1 MSAVCA
7 LLLTASVLLRSAP
20 AAEARARSSHPP
32 NNTKSISST
41 HGGQIVENA
50 ARGGST
56 DSSAAWVAANAP
68 SDRAPQDSA
77 GTHAASDDLGPTTA
91 PPWNPPHAVARR
103 NAWETA
109 VGLPGRLITLPFL
122 PITWAADRLMLR
134 IESGGILSPRIL
146 EPEGPRRA
154 NTGIKL
160 HVASLGDHTGF
171 GGRAEWLTR
180 VPLVPPALGNVLSLS
195 HAATTAHYHDTR
207 VVLSG
212 QSAQFA
218 YHYEWRPQEQ
228 FYGLGMNTTPGMH
241 SAYATQ
247 SERVQ
252 FAYGY
257 GWNRDEVMLVPR
269 TNLGAYVGTDARV
282 TTSGREAGIPSSED
296 LFPDLVA
303 GSLDER
309 HEHFIYGVSFAGDWR
324 TGVPHR
330 AGGWRVLIESE
341 RHDEP
346 HALVALRTNQPG
358 AQFTR
363 TTMELEKRISFMRD
377 PRTFQFLARVID
389 QDISNDPDRMELADY
404 ASLGGH
410 NGLGGFEP
418 GRFHDLDAAY
428 GKVAYIFPLV
438 RRFEIE
444 MHGEVGETSP
454 DVWHAAR
461 FDQLQTSVGIGLRGR
476 GLTRPLGYL
485 GVEFSH
491 EAMRFRF
498 HTGDPDR

>member
-7 LLLTASVLLRSAP
+7 FLLTASVLLQP
-20 AAEARARSSHPP
+20 PVTHARARSSQPP
-32 NNTKSISST
+32 NNTKSNSST
-41 HGGQIVENA
+41 HGAQFVESA
-50 ARGGST
+50 AHGNEADST
-56 DSSAAWVAANAP
+56 LLAANPPSSSRERKASSASAP
-68 SDRAPQDSA
+68 
-77 GTHAASDDLGPTTA
+77 SDDLGPTTA
-91 PPWNPPHAVARR
+91 PPWNPSKAVPRR

-109 VGLPGRLITLPFL
+109 AGLPGRLLTLPL
-122 PITWAADRLMLR
+122 VPIGWAADRVLLR
-134 IESGGILSPRIL
+134 FEKGGILSPRVL
-146 EPEGPRRA
+146 EPEGPQRA

-160 HVASLGDHTGF
+160 HVATLGDHTGF

-180 VPLVPPALGNVLSLS
+180 VPLMPPALRSVLSIS
-195 HAATTAHYHDTR
+195 HAASTAHYHDTR

-212 QSAQFA
+212 QSAQIN

-228 FYGLGMNTTPGMH
+228 FYGLGMNTTPDMR
-241 SAYATQ
+241 SSYATQ

-252 FAYGY
+252 FQYGY
-257 GWNRDEVMLVPR
+257 GWNRDEVMLTPR
-269 TNLGAYVGTDARV
+269 TNFGAWIGTDGRV
-282 TTSGREAGIPSSED
+282 TTNGREVGIPSSDEV
-296 LFPDLVA
+296 FPELVA
-303 GSLDER
+303 GSIGQR
-309 HEHFIYGVSFAGDWR
+309 HEHLIYGASFSSDWR
-324 TGVPHR
+324 TGIPHR
-330 AGGWRVLIESE
+330 AHGWRVLVQAE

-346 HALVALRTNQPG
+346 EKLAALKTNEPG

-363 TTMELEKRISFMRD
+363 ATYELEKRISFRRD
-377 PRTFQFLARVID
+377 PRTFQFLARVVD
-389 QDISNDPDRMELADY
+389 QHISSHPERMELADY

-454 DVWHAAR
+454 DVWRASR

-476 GLTRPLGYL
+476 GLTRALGYL
-485 GVEFSH
+485 GVEFSP
-491 EAMRFRF
+491 EAVR
-498 HTGDPDR
+498 GDLLSRAVSRT

>member
-7 LLLTASVLLRSAP
+7 FLLAASVLLQPP
-20 AAEARARSSHPP
+20 ATQARTRSSQPP
-32 NNTKSISST
+32 NNTKSNSST
-41 HGGQIVENA
+41 RGAQFVESA
-50 ARGGST
+50 AQGNPT
-56 DSSAAWVAANAP
+56 DSTSLLAANAG
-68 SDRAPQDSA
+68 SSA
-77 GTHAASDDLGPTTA
+77 TTRNASSASTPSDDLGPTTA
-91 PPWNPPHAVARR
+91 VPWNPSKAVPRR
-103 NAWETA
+103 NGWETA
-109 VGLPGRLITLPFL
+109 VGLPGRLLTLPL
-122 PITWAADRLMLR
+122 VPIGWAADRLMLR
-134 IESGGILSPRIL
+134 IEEGNILSPRVL

-180 VPLVPPALGNVLSLS
+180 VPLMPPALRSVLSLS
-195 HAATTAHYHDTR
+195 HAASTAHYHDTR

-212 QSAQFA
+212 QSAQIN

-228 FYGLGMNTTPGMH
+228 FYGLGMNTTPGMR
-241 SAYATQ
+241 SSYATQ

-252 FAYGY
+252 FQYGY
-257 GWNRDEVMLVPR
+257 GWNHDELTFLPR
-269 TNLGAYVGTDARV
+269 TNFGGWVGTDGRV
-282 TTSGREAGIPSSED
+282 TKSGREAGIPPSEEE
-296 LFPDLVA
+296 FPELVA
-303 GSLDER
+303 GTIGER
-309 HEHFIYGVSFAGDWR
+309 HEHLIYGFSFSSDWR

-330 AGGWRVLIESE
+330 AEGWRVLVEAE

-346 HALVALRTNQPG
+346 EKLAALKTNQAG

-363 TTMELEKRISFMRD
+363 ATYELEKRVSFMRD
-377 PRTFQFLARVID
+377 PRTLQFMARVVD
-389 QDISNDPDRMELADY
+389 QHISHNPELMELADY

-418 GRFHDLDAAY
+418 GRFHDLDLVY

-454 DVWHAAR
+454 DVWRASR

-476 GLTRPLGYL
+476 GLTRALGYL
-485 GVEFSH
+485 GFEFSH
-491 EAMRFRF
+491 EAVRFRF